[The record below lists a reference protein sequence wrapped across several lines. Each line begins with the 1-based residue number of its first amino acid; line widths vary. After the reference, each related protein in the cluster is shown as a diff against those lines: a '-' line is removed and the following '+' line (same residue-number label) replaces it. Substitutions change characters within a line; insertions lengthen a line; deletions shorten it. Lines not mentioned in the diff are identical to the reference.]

1 LQNVNK
7 QLTSKHKQ
15 TADSNAN
22 DKATIVLQTDCWMNY
37 SSSSQ
42 RVKKNLLRLL
52 LPNRIKMKQKKKSFL
67 SLNWLLE
74 ERKKRIWRNRCCLHT
89 KAICLHHHRHLLLHQ
104 REEESTHHLS
114 LHCLIILWNFPF
126 GLIWLISI
134 RTCIFLSH
142 HHYFHVVSFSHKK
155 TTHPPTNSFLKT
167 AQCRTTS
174 YTGRKGFAD
183 FFFVNWFGS
192 CW

>member
-1 LQNVNK
+1 MSTNSWHKNINK
-7 QLTSKHKQ
+7 QLTQMQMTRQQLSSKLIVGWIIRHHLKEWRRIFYDYYYQ
-15 TADSNAN
+15 TE
-22 DKATIVLQTDCWMNY
+22 
-37 SSSSQ
+37 
-42 RVKKNLLRLL
+42 LRW
-52 LPNRIKMKQKKKSFL
+52 NKRKSFL

-74 ERKKRIWRNRCCLHT
+74 ERKKRIWRNRCCHT
-89 KAICLHHHRHLLLHQ
+89 KRAICLHHHRHLLLHQ

-155 TTHPPTNSFLKT
+155 NYPPTNKQSFKNCTVSNDILN
-167 AQCRTTS
+167 RS
-174 YTGRKGFAD
+174 
-183 FFFVNWFGS
+183 
-192 CW
+192 

>member
-1 LQNVNK
+1 MSTNSWHQNINK
-7 QLTSKHKQ
+7 QLTQMQMTRQQLSSKLIVGWIIRHHLKEWRRIFYDYYYQ
-15 TADSNAN
+15 TE
-22 DKATIVLQTDCWMNY
+22 
-37 SSSSQ
+37 
-42 RVKKNLLRLL
+42 LRW
-52 LPNRIKMKQKKKSFL
+52 NKRKKSFL

-89 KAICLHHHRHLLLHQ
+89 KAICLHHHRHLLHQ

-155 TTHPPTNSFLKT
+155 TTHPPTVF
-167 AQCRTTS
+167 
-174 YTGRKGFAD
+174 
-183 FFFVNWFGS
+183 
-192 CW
+192 